1 MRNTSV
7 VEAGMIRYK
16 VNAPVAVEQFIDVL
30 LRSTLGERCP
40 IDEHECYDLSGL
52 DKFYDLAEG

>member
-1 MRNTSV
+1 
-7 VEAGMIRYK
+7 MIRYK